1 MKTKVVYSNP
11 LTVADFGLV
20 VNIIADGY
28 FSEDGEYDPTT
39 GMLNSMYAFYKF
51 CYKKDDEEVDTA
63 EKMAEIAEKDGDFL
77 LEYNFALDCDT
88 QCFNFANAYREAIE
102 LIRYRQESAVL
113 LVNKL
118 KAAFD
123 GATQRL
129 TQFTSEKLGALANEV
144 KESGISA
151 EDIGAIL
158 QTLT

>member
-77 LEYNFALDCDT
+77 WEYNFALDCDT
-88 QCFNFANAYREAIE
+88 QCFNFANAYREAME

-118 KAAFD
+118 KDVVDKAAK
-123 GATQRL
+123 RL
-129 TQFTSEKLGALANEV
+129 SDFTAEKMGALE
-144 KESGISA
+144 KEIKENGISTD
-151 EDIGAIL
+151 DISAIL
-158 QTLT
+158 QSMA